1 VTLMLRHWL
10 KFNAVG
16 VIGVG
21 VQLLVLTFLKSGLQL
36 NYLLAT
42 FLAVEAAILHN
53 FVWHQRWTWS
63 ERQGNRSRILRRLI
77 RFNFT
82 NGLISL
88 AGNMTVMWFLVS
100 RFRLHYLLA
109 NMIAII
115 VCSLVNFIVSDRFV
129 FQDSA
134 HENRCG

>member
-1 VTLMLRHWL
+1 MLRHWL

-16 VIGVG
+16 TIGVG
-21 VQLLVLTFLKSGLQL
+21 VQLLALTFLKSGLGL

-63 ERQGNRSRILRRLI
+63 DRPGNGSRILRRLI
-77 RFNFT
+77 RFNFA

-88 AGNMTVMWFLVS
+88 AGNMVVMWILVS

-109 NMIAII
+109 NMIAIT